1 MQKKRWIS
9 ALLAMMLVFAL
20 LPAAAWAAEAQTTA
34 GANLTGAE
42 RKIYEA
48 MAEHIAEVAAGRDAS
63 TQITISFEDEEL
75 GWTAQELGLSKPDD
89 QNVEAPLHKKVG
101 EILEKIYTCL
111 ELDYPF
117 EMFWANNYWNWN
129 WWQKHT
135 DSKVWITSLN
145 YSIDVTPAYRGGGMT
160 TTNPD
165 KIAQAGKA
173 LEAAKS
179 IVQANEGKTDY
190 EKLTAYRDEICRLT
204 SYNYKDYELSMK
216 DADRFGRDHTY
227 GDPWQLVY
235 VFDGDPNTNVVCEGY
250 SKAFKYLCDL
260 SQFDGDV
267 VCRIATGAMGAGPHM
282 WNVVQMGDGKNYL
295 ADVTNCDSEAI
306 GAENK
311 LFLAGAEGSADG
323 RTWTVSKDG
332 LRAVY
337 TYTAEEKDM
346 FTDGWLVLSS
356 SDFVPGEQAEEP
368 DSGFGDVPAGAY
380 FAAPVTWAVEA
391 KIAKGTSPSTF
402 SPGDPCT
409 HAEILTFLWRAAGE
423 PVSPNGA
430 SLMLGEGEFYA
441 GAVRWA
447 AGLGML
453 AEGFDPY
460 APCSRADAVQY
471 IWCAFQQPYAAAGS
485 FDDVPSDAE
494 YAPAVGWAVSEG
506 VTTGT
511 SDTTF
516 EPGTICDRGQIITFL
531 YRAYQNQPD
540 KISSEIL

>member
-1 MQKKRWIS
+1 MKKRWTA
-9 ALLAMMLVFAL
+9 ALLALALAIAL
-20 LPAAAWAAEAQTTA
+20 LPAPARAAAADGSA
-34 GANLTGAE
+34 GGRLTGPDRE
-42 RKIYEA
+42 IYEYLKT
-48 MAEHIAEVAAGRDAS
+48 EIIQVAQGNRTS
-63 TQITISFEDEEL
+63 TEFRIPNLNSLSWTREEL
-75 GWTAQELGLSKPDD
+75 GIGGNSRDNVLAKLKEKFIQTVHVEQIYNCLSADLPYELFWKNNRYSVGQSFSQDGNRVSVRDLIFRI
-89 QNVEAPLHKKVG
+89 EA
-101 EILEKIYTCL
+101 
-111 ELDYPF
+111 
-117 EMFWANNYWNWN
+117 A
-129 WWQKHT
+129 
-135 DSKVWITSLN
+135 
-145 YSIDVTPAYRGGGMT
+145 PAYRGNGAFSVSPGKVAAAQQAAK
-160 TTNPD
+160 N
-165 KIAQAGKA
+165 AQAIV
-173 LEAAKS
+173 AKYQDQS
-179 IVQANEGKTDY
+179 DWD
-190 EKLTAYRDEICRLT
+190 KLASYREEICRLV
-204 SYNYKDYELSMK
+204 SYNTGAAGSGTD
-216 DADRFGRDHTY
+216 Y
-227 GDPWQLVY
+227 GDPWQLIY
-235 VFDGDPNTNVVCEGY
+235 VFDGNPDTNVVCEGY

-306 GAENK
+306 GAEDK

-380 FAAPVTWAVEA
+380 FAAPVAWAVEA

-423 PVSPNGA
+423 PVSPSGA

-531 YRAYQNQPD
+531 YRAYQSQPD